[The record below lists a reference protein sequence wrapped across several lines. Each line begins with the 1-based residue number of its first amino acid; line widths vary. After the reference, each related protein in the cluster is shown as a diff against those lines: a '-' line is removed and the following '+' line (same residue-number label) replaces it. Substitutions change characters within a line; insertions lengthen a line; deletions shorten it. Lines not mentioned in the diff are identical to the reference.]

1 MDFFLI
7 FDNIDLQRFNWVAYF
22 IDVKLIRGRIIRV
35 SYLCILQENS
45 FDFDVRLQNK
55 LNYLDLVI

>member
-1 MDFFLI
+1 MDLI
-7 FDNIDLQRFNWVAYF
+7 FDNIDLQRFNCVAYF

-45 FDFDVRLQNK
+45 FDFFDVRLQNK

>member
-45 FDFDVRLQNK
+45 FDFDVRL
-55 LNYLDLVI
+55 